1 MTSSLALLLAAATVQ
16 APAPK
21 LPPIPPVHPM
31 TLRSGGAVA
40 PERAALRL
48 AHVDLAIEALPARR
62 ALSGRAVL
70 TIDAQAATPRIII
83 DLDDAFTV
91 SAVAIGRTVLPEAQ
105 WRQAGGQIA
114 IDRPLA
120 AGQRMTVEIRY
131 AGQPRVAKRAPWDD
145 GFVWSEWQGKPW
157 FGTTAQLTGCDLW
170 WPCLDFPAGEP
181 AAADLHF
188 TVPAGLS
195 APANGVL
202 RGIDRLPDG
211 RTTWNWHSGSVNPY
225 ALAIS
230 IGPYTEIEGTYRS
243 RYGNVIP
250 LQLWHLTGKE
260 AQAAQLFAEFA
271 PTLDFFERVIGPYPF
286 ADQKVGVVE
295 TPYLGMEHQTINAYG
310 NGYKPAPE
318 GFDWLFQHEFSHE
331 WFGNQMTAADWDDF
345 WLHESFAAYMQPLYA
360 KWREG
365 DARYIAMMLIQRD
378 RIAAKV
384 PVVSGVPRTARA
396 MEGKAGPGTDVYF
409 KGAWMLHSLRS
420 LIGDR
425 AFFAATRRLVYGRP
439 DPKPGNFRPRFAT
452 TRDFETAVAQESGRD
467 LRWFFDVYLR
477 RGTLPDLIE
486 SRDGNSLT
494 LRWKVPGDGP
504 FPLPVEVEV
513 DGVVRTLPM
522 TDGSGSI
529 PLPADAHV
537 VIDPMARLL
546 RRSIAVER
554 MQAPIAKPNVA
565 TR

>member
-1 MTSSLALLLAAATVQ
+1 MAFSLTLLLAGAVALS
-16 APAPK
+16 AAPK
-21 LPPIPPVHPM
+21 LPPVPPVHPM
-31 TLRSGGAVA
+31 TLRSGGPVA

-62 ALSGRAVL
+62 TLSGRAVL
-70 TIDAQAATPRIII
+70 TLDARAATPRIVL
-83 DLDDAFTV
+83 DLDDALTV
-91 SAVAIGRTVLPEAQ
+91 SAVAIGGAVLPRAA
-105 WRQAGGQIA
+105 WRQGGGQIV
-114 IDRPLA
+114 IDRPLP
-120 AGQRMTVEIRY
+120 AGQRTAVDIRY

-230 IGPYTEIEGTYRS
+230 VGPYSEISGTYRS

-250 LQLWHLTGKE
+250 LHLWHLAGKD

-271 PTLDFFERVIGPYPF
+271 PTLDFFEQVIGPYPF

-310 NGYKPAPE
+310 NGYKPASE

-365 DARYIAMMLIQRD
+365 DARYSAMMLVQRD
-378 RIAAKV
+378 RIAATV
-384 PVVSGVPRTARA
+384 PVVSGVPRTARE
-396 MEGKAGPGTDVYF
+396 MESKAGPGSDVYF
-409 KGAWMLHSLRS
+409 KGAWMLHTLRH

-439 DPKPGNFRPRFAT
+439 DPKPGNFQPRFAT
-452 TRDFETAVAQESGRD
+452 TRDLEIAVAQESGRD
-467 LRWFFDVYLR
+467 LDWFFNTYLR
-477 RGTLPDLIE
+477 RATLPDLIE
-486 SRDGNSLT
+486 TRDGDRLT

-504 FPLPVEVEV
+504 FPLPVEVAV

-522 TDGSGSI
+522 ADGSGT
-529 PLPADAHV
+529 LVVPADAHV
-537 VIDPMARLL
+537 VIDPRARLL

-554 MQAPIAKPNVA
+554 MQAPIVPPNVA
-565 TR
+565 TP